1 MKDGL
6 VMEVEGFEEAVKK
19 LQLLRD
25 IDKTEYRA
33 FKKGI
38 KNAAK
43 PFIKSVRD
51 SIEPGRRRKA
61 VGKSIKGR
69 SGKDK
74 SVTYKSGNLKR
85 SIGYIKS
92 KGRYSLIGYV
102 GPRFGKNATK
112 TGDGY
117 YGAMVNFGAAR
128 GKARANVKEKRN
140 VGFIDKGY
148 SAGLQQANALLYKEV
163 KRIIDKKLYKL
174 SMRQK
179 RAIAKR
185 GF

>member
-6 VMEVEGFEEAVKK
+6 VMEVEGFEEVIQK
-19 LQLLRD
+19 LKLLRE
-25 IDKTEYRA
+25 IDKTEYRD
-33 FKKGI
+33 FKRGI

-51 SIEPGRRRKA
+51 NIEPGRSRKA

-92 KGRYSLIGYV
+92 KGRYNLIGYV
-102 GPRFGKNATK
+102 GPRYGKKATK

-117 YGAMVNFGAAR
+117 YGAMVNFGTAR
-128 GKARANVKEKRN
+128 GKAKAALKDKRN
-140 VGFIDKGY
+140 VDFIGKGY
-148 SAGLQQANALLYKEV
+148 SAGLQQANALLYAQV
-163 KRIIDKKLYKL
+163 KRILEKKLYEL
-174 SMRQK
+174 STKQK
-179 RAIAKR
+179 KAIVKR

>member
-1 MKDGL
+1 
-6 VMEVEGFEEAVKK
+6 MEVEGFEEAVKK

-25 IDKTEYRA
+25 IDKTEYRE

-85 SIGYIKS
+85 SIG
-92 KGRYSLIGYV
+92 
-102 GPRFGKNATK
+102 
-112 TGDGY
+112 
-117 YGAMVNFGAAR
+117 
-128 GKARANVKEKRN
+128 
-140 VGFIDKGY
+140 
-148 SAGLQQANALLYKEV
+148 
-163 KRIIDKKLYKL
+163 
-174 SMRQK
+174 
-179 RAIAKR
+179 
-185 GF
+185 